1 MRENLEHVSIG
12 KEKIAV
18 EIVAGLLLII
28 LMNYLIITNI
38 VDIILLGAF
47 SFRFSAGCHTEQF
60 VITKENRIDMQ
71 KGFQCSAFSTAYVL
85 RHFDKE
91 VDGGTLY
98 SVMPHKMKS
107 GYVYPKGV
115 YDMLRSYG
123 MKVKYCRGNLNAL
136 KVDLQKGNPVIVMI
150 RVQKDKDW
158 LHYVPVVGFDE
169 EHVFLAESLSELIN
183 CKNVLYNRRLRNEE
197 FMQLWNTAMLK
208 QPFYKNT
215 YFVTKSKSET
225 AL

>member
-1 MRENLEHVSIG
+1 MRENLEHVSTG

-47 SFRFSAGCHTEQF
+47 SFRFSTGCHTKQF

-215 YFVTKSKSET
+215 YFVAKSKSET

>member
-1 MRENLEHVSIG
+1 M
-12 KEKIAV
+12 

-38 VDIILLGAF
+38 VNIILLGAF
-47 SFRFSAGCHTEQF
+47 SFRFSTGCHTEQF

-150 RVQKDKDW
+150 WVQKDKDW

-169 EHVFLAESLSELIN
+169 EHVFLAESLPELIN

-197 FMQLWNTAMLK
+197 FLQLWNTSMLK

-215 YFVTKSKSET
+215 YFVVKSKSAT
-225 AL
+225 VL

>member
-1 MRENLEHVSIG
+1 MRENLEHVSTG

-28 LMNYLIITNI
+28 LMNYLIITNS

-71 KGFQCSAFSTAYVL
+71 KGFQCSAFSIAYVL
-85 RHFDKE
+85 RHFDME

-197 FMQLWNTAMLK
+197 FLQLWNTAMLK

-215 YFVTKSKSET
+215 YFVAKSKSET

>member
-1 MRENLEHVSIG
+1 LRENLEHVSTG
-12 KEKIAV
+12 KDKIAV
-18 EIVAGLLLII
+18 EIVAGLLLIT
-28 LMNYLIITNI
+28 LTNYLIITNI

-47 SFRFSAGCHTEQF
+47 SFRFSTGYHMERF

-85 RHFDKE
+85 RHFNLE
-91 VDGGTLY
+91 VHGGTLY
-98 SVMPHKMKS
+98 STMPRKMKS

-123 MKVKYCRGNLNAL
+123 MKVKYCRGNLNTL
-136 KVDLQKGNPVIVMI
+136 KEDLQKGNPVIVMI
-150 RVQKDKDW
+150 LVQKDKDW

-169 EHVFLAESLSELIN
+169 EHVLLAESLPELIN

-197 FMQLWNTAMLK
+197 FLQLWNISMLK

-215 YFVTKSKSET
+215 YFAVKSKSET

>member
-1 MRENLEHVSIG
+1 M
-12 KEKIAV
+12 

-38 VDIILLGAF
+38 VNIILLGVF
-47 SFRFSAGCHTEQF
+47 SFRFSTGCHTEQF

-197 FMQLWNTAMLK
+197 FLQLWNTAMLK

-215 YFVTKSKSET
+215 YFVAKSKSET

>member
-1 MRENLEHVSIG
+1 MRENLEHVSTG

-18 EIVAGLLLII
+18 ESVAGLLLII

-38 VDIILLGAF
+38 VNIILLGAF

-197 FMQLWNTAMLK
+197 FLQLWNTAMLK

-215 YFVTKSKSET
+215 YFVAKSKSET

>member
-1 MRENLEHVSIG
+1 LRENLEHVSTG

-215 YFVTKSKSET
+215 YFVAKSKSET

>member
-1 MRENLEHVSIG
+1 MRENLEHVSTG

-71 KGFQCSAFSTAYVL
+71 KEFQCSAFSTAYVL
-85 RHFDKE
+85 RHFNME

-123 MKVKYCRGNLNAL
+123 MKVKYCRGNLNSL

-169 EHVFLAESLSELIN
+169 EHVFLAESLPELIN
-183 CKNVLYNRRLRNEE
+183 CRNVAYNRRLRNEE
-197 FMQLWNTAMLK
+197 FLRLWNTSMLK

-215 YFVTKSKSET
+215 YFVVKSKSET

>member
-1 MRENLEHVSIG
+1 MRENLELVSTG

-85 RHFDKE
+85 RHFDME

-136 KVDLQKGNPVIVMI
+136 KVDLQKGNPIIVMI

-197 FMQLWNTAMLK
+197 FLQLWNTAMLK

-215 YFVTKSKSET
+215 YFVAKSKSKT

>member
-1 MRENLEHVSIG
+1 MRENLEHVSTG

-115 YDMLRSYG
+115 CDMLRSYG

-169 EHVFLAESLSELIN
+169 EHVFLAESLSEFIN
-183 CKNVLYNRRLRNEE
+183 CKNVLYNRQLRNEE
-197 FMQLWNTAMLK
+197 FMQLWNTAKLK
-208 QPFYKNT
+208 RPFYKNT
-215 YFVTKSKSET
+215 YFVAKSKSET